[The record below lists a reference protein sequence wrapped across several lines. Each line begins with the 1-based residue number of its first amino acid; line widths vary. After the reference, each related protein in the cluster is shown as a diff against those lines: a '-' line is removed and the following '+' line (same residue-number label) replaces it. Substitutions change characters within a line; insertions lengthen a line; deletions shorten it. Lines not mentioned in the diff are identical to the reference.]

1 MEKLDIWQ
9 KAQDWLKKEIG
20 EETFKVWLKP
30 LKAIK
35 RENTLVLSAPD
46 DFFRDWVKTH
56 YLNFIQRALKETA
69 DTEIKIE
76 LQTERL
82 SGDALNLN
90 TNIPSKKTDLLFKEK
105 TYPIFLNPRYTFDN
119 FVVGSSNRFAH
130 ACALAV
136 AESPARTYNPLFIYG
151 GVGLGKTHLIQAIC
165 HKVIQLYGQ
174 KLSVVYLPSEQ
185 FTNELIEAIRHQSMT
200 NFRNR
205 YRNVDILVI
214 DDVHF
219 IAGKESTQEE
229 FFHTFNTLYD
239 AHKQIIIS
247 SDRSPKE
254 IPDLEERLVSRFSWG
269 LVTDIQPPDLE
280 TRIAIL
286 KKKIEKEPVK
296 IDDEVIFFI
305 AELIK
310 TNIRDLEGALIRI
323 IAYALLE
330 NKAITL
336 DLVKEVLKDLIKQP
350 QHLITLEQI
359 LRCTAEEFN
368 LSLYELKS
376 KKRNKNIVL
385 ARQIAMYLCRELTE
399 LSLPEIGEVLGGK
412 DHTTV
417 LHAYNKIKLELKQRP
432 NIQEKIERI
441 IKLIKAY

>member
-1 MEKLDIWQ
+1 MGKSEIWQ
-9 KAQDWLKKEIG
+9 KALNWLKEKLG
-20 EETFKVWLKP
+20 QQTFEAWLKP
-30 LKAIK
+30 LKVEEK
-35 RENTLVLSAPD
+35 GNTLILNAPD
-46 DFFRDWVKTH
+46 DFFRDWVKSH
-56 YLNFIQRALKETA
+56 YLTFIHKALAESGA
-69 DTEIKIE
+69 GDINVE
-76 LQTERL
+76 LKTGVVFFNQDSL
-82 SGDALNLN
+82 
-90 TNIPSKKTDLLFKEK
+90 KKTEEQEKQKKE
-105 TYPIFLNPRYTFDN
+105 YFPLLNPRYTFEN
-119 FVVGSSNRFAH
+119 FVVGPSNRFAH

-165 HKVIQLYGQ
+165 HKIIQLHGQ
-174 KLSVVYLPSEQ
+174 QVKVVYLPSEQ

-200 NFRNR
+200 SFRYK

-214 DDVHF
+214 DDIQF

-239 AHKQIIIS
+239 AHKQIVIS
-247 SDRSPKE
+247 SDRNPKE

-269 LVTDIQPPDLE
+269 LITDIQPPDLE

-296 IDDEVIFFI
+296 IEDEVIFFI

-310 TNIRDLEGALIRI
+310 TNIRDLEGALIRV

-336 DLVKEVLKDLIKQP
+336 DLAKEVLKDLIKQP
-350 QHLITLEQI
+350 HKLITVEQI
-359 LRCTAEEFN
+359 LQCVSNEFG
-368 LSLYELKS
+368 LSLYELKG
-376 KKRNKNIVL
+376 KKRNRNTVF
-385 ARQIAMYLCRELTE
+385 ARQVAMYLIRELTD
-399 LSLPEIGEVLGGK
+399 LSLPEIGKVLGDK

-417 LHAYNKIKLELKQRP
+417 LHAYNKIKTDLKSNLNLQERLERVVKT
-432 NIQEKIERI
+432 
-441 IKLIKAY
+441 IKAY

>member
-1 MEKLDIWQ
+1 MEKLEIWQ
-9 KAQDWLKKEIG
+9 KAQDWLKKEVG
-20 EETFKVWLKP
+20 EQTFEVWLKP
-30 LKAIK
+30 LKATRK
-35 RENTLVLSAPD
+35 EDTLILEAPD
-46 DFFRDWVKTH
+46 DFFRDWIKTH
-56 YLNFIQRALKETA
+56 YLNFIQRALKETT
-69 DTEIKIE
+69 DKEIKVE
-76 LQTERL
+76 LQIQKLTENSYSDSL
-82 SGDALNLN
+82 E
-90 TNIPSKKTDLLFKEK
+90 TSKKTESSFKEK
-105 TYPIFLNPRYTFDN
+105 EYHNFLNPRYTFEN
-119 FVVGSSNRFAH
+119 FVVGPSNRFAH

-165 HKVIQLYGQ
+165 HKVLQIHGQ
-174 KLSVVYLPSEQ
+174 KLKVVYLPSEQ
-185 FTNELIEAIRHQSMT
+185 FTNELIEAIRHQAMT
-200 NFRNR
+200 SFRNK
-205 YRNVDILVI
+205 YRNVDVLVI

-239 AHKQIIIS
+239 AHKQIVIS

-286 KKKIEKEPVK
+286 RKKIEKEPIK
-296 IDDEVIFFI
+296 IDDEIIFFI
-305 AELIK
+305 AQLIK

-323 IAYALLE
+323 IAYSLLE
-330 NKAITL
+330 NKPITL

-350 QHLITLEQI
+350 QKLITVEQI
-359 LRCTAEEFN
+359 LRCVGEEFG
-368 LSLYELKS
+368 LSLNELKS

-385 ARQIAMYLCRELTE
+385 ARQVAMYLCRELTE
-399 LSLPEIGEVLGGK
+399 LSLPEIGEALGGK

-417 LHAYNKIKLELKQRP
+417 LHAYNKIKIESKQKS
-432 NIQEKIERI
+432 NLQEKLEKI
-441 IKLIKAY
+441 IKSIKSY